1 MAEEVARIDLRALGL
16 APGAAVRMRVAVPPI
31 ELRIAGQDYLTDPA
45 SPEVDVEISR
55 SLSGLHLRLRM
66 EADLVGPCWR
76 CVEDARVPVRVDTS
90 EYVDESRP
98 DDVPFEEGMDSEYV
112 EGQQLDVALWAR
124 DSVAEVV
131 PAVVLCR
138 EGCAGLCPTCG
149 ANHNLVTCDCAVEA
163 VDPRW
168 DALRELSE
176 RLSGDPGAS

>member
-31 ELRIAGQDYLTDPA
+31 ELRIAGQDHLTDPA

-112 EGQQLDVALWAR
+112 EGRQLDVALWAR

>member
-1 MAEEVARIDLRALGL
+1 VAEEVARIDLRALGL
-16 APGAAVRMRVAVPPI
+16 APGASVRMRVAVPPI

-45 SPEVDVEISR
+45 SPEADVEVVR

-66 EADLVGPCWR
+66 ETDLVGPCWR

-90 EYVDESRP
+90 EYIDESRP
-98 DDVPFEEGMDSEYV
+98 DDVPVEEGMDSEYV
-112 EGQQLDVALWAR
+112 EGQLLDLALWAR
-124 DSVAEVV
+124 DAVAEVV

-138 EGCAGLCPTCG
+138 EDCAGLCPTCG
-149 ANHNLVTCDCAVEA
+149 ANHNLGPCDCVVEA

-176 RLSGDPGAS
+176 RLSGDPGTN